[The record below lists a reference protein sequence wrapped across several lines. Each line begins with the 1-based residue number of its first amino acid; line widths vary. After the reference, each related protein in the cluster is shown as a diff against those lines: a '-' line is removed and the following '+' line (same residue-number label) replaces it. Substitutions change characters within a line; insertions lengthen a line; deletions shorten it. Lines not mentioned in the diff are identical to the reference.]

1 MQMTQIIRTLGRS
14 DAKLI
19 GRDRFPLFMFGF
31 IIYIIVVLRFL
42 LPWADKY
49 LTTNGILPNDSTAL
63 SLADFYPMIVAYMAI
78 FTGAMMVGTIVG
90 FMLLDEKDHN
100 TLKAMLVTPVRF
112 QQYVLY
118 RVILPSVLSFVIV
131 LVMVLGINQ
140 ALVPLWQLILIAAG
154 ASLLAPITTLFFA
167 ITAEN
172 KVQGFAY
179 AKFTGIAGW
188 IIMGGWFIPQPWQWL
203 LGIFPPFWISKAYWM
218 AFAGEGLW
226 WLVLIVGVVLQLGL
240 IYWLAQRFHKV
251 AYR

>member
-1 MQMTQIIRTLGRS
+1 MQMTQLIRTLGRS

-31 IIYIIVVLRFL
+31 IVYIIVVLRFL
-42 LPWADKY
+42 LPWADDY
-49 LTTNGILPNDSTAL
+49 LAANGILPNDSFAL
-63 SLADFYPMIVAYMAI
+63 SLADFFPMIIAYMAI

-112 QQYVLY
+112 QQYALY
-118 RVILPSVLSFVIV
+118 RVGLPSVLAFIIV
-131 LVMVLGINQ
+131 VVMVLGINQ
-140 ALVPLWQLILIAAG
+140 ALVPWWQLLPIAVG

-167 ITAEN
+167 IVAEN

-188 IIMGGWFIPQPWQWL
+188 VIMGSWFIPDPWQWL
-203 LGIFPPFWISKAYWM
+203 MGVFPPYWISKAYWL
-218 AFAGEGLW
+218 ALDGSSWW
-226 WLVLIVGVVLQLGL
+226 WLSLIVGIGLQLSL
-240 IYWLAQRFHKV
+240 IYWLVRQFNKV

>member
-1 MQMTQIIRTLGRS
+1 
-14 DAKLI
+14 
-19 GRDRFPLFMFGF
+19 
-31 IIYIIVVLRFL
+31 
-42 LPWADKY
+42 
-49 LTTNGILPNDSTAL
+49 
-63 SLADFYPMIVAYMAI
+63 
-78 FTGAMMVGTIVG
+78 VGTIVG

-118 RVILPSVLSFVIV
+118 RVGLPSVLAFVIV

-154 ASLLAPITTLFFA
+154 AALLAPITTLFFA

-218 AFAGEGLW
+218 AFAGESLW
-226 WLVLIVGVVLQLGL
+226 WLVLIVGVFLQIGL
-240 IYWLAQRFHKV
+240 IYWLAQRFNKV
-251 AYR
+251 VYR